1 MGPST
6 ETPVR
11 ASSHEEQMKLEV
23 DSRYT
28 WRGGTEGG
36 EGGGVDVKQS
46 DWHVRCNTIG
56 ISC

>member
-36 EGGGVDVKQS
+36 EGGGLTLNKVTDM
-46 DWHVRCNTIG
+46 
-56 ISC
+56 